1 MRPSVAFAIPI
12 LLATSAAHAE
22 RVGGDQSG
30 GRGRLGQVSGGI
42 ATATSSDAG
51 RRSGGSSD
59 PRPGYARPSNGDL
72 YRRVWRD
79 CPTDMMPRD
88 FGRNGPPSTSPGAWC
103 RGQYIAVIDADGTVV
118 REYQP
123 PQAPNTGTAN
133 VDFFVG
139 AHKVI
144 ESDGALSLSLAV
156 DDRWFRIAGS
166 VTRYVEDQMDGSQ
179 LTLTMPTLLG
189 GVRVDGGGATRA
201 FLEGGVAIVST
212 RNDPMADS
220 SIAGAMVGMHAEHRL
235 TPSGRRSLVG
245 DAHAMYF
252 ESDVKAY
259 AARVGVRIGYLEAAF
274 RVLDFN
280 VGPALYGPEVG
291 LRF

>member
-1 MRPSVAFAIPI
+1 MRPSVAFAVPI
-12 LLATSAAHAE
+12 LLASSAADAE
-22 RVGGDQSG
+22 RVGGDNSG

-42 ATATSSDAG
+42 ATATSSGG
-51 RRSGGSSD
+51 RRPAGTSD
-59 PRPGYARPSNGDL
+59 TRPGYARPANGDL
-72 YRRVWRD
+72 YRREWRN
-79 CPTDMMPRD
+79 CPTDVMPRD
-88 FGRNGPPSTSPGAWC
+88 FGSNHPPSTSPGAWC
-103 RGQYIAVIDADGTVV
+103 RGQYIAVIDAEGAVV

-123 PQAPNTGTAN
+123 AQPPNFGTAN

-139 AHKVI
+139 AHKVVD
-144 ESDGALSLSLAV
+144 SDGAISLSLAV
-156 DDRWFRIAGS
+156 DDRWFRLAGS
-166 VTRYVEDQMDGSQ
+166 LTRYVEDQMDGSQ
-179 LTLTMPTLLG
+179 LTLTMPALLA
-189 GVRVDGGGATRA
+189 GVRLDRGGATRA
-201 FLEGGVAIVST
+201 FLEGGVAVAST

-220 SIAGAMVGMHAEHRL
+220 SITGAMVGVHAEHRF

-252 ESDVKAY
+252 ESEVKAY